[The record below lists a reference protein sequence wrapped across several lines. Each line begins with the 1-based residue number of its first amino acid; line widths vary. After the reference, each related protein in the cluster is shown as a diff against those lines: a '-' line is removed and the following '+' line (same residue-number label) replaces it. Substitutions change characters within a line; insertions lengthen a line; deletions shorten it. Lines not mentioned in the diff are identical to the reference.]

1 MARRDLKNPINYQI
15 QLDEFQK
22 EAKESIINNQI
33 TVITGKAG
41 SGKTSCAV
49 QAAIDMFFKKE
60 VSKILITRPI
70 VEVGSS
76 LGFLPGELTTKYNPY
91 IEPVLDSLYA
101 CYGDKEKVKKHIESG
116 DVQGYPIAYV
126 RGKNMS
132 DFLLVDE
139 VQNLSELEVK
149 ALCSRLTP
157 TGRIVF
163 VGDIDQN
170 DTKRSYT
177 GLHYLIDMCK
187 ALPQIKMHKLKN
199 NHRSSIVG
207 DILEWDYNRKKTNEQ

>member
-1 MARRDLKNPINYQI
+1 MARRELKNPINYQI
-15 QLDEFQK
+15 TLDEFQK

-33 TVITGKAG
+33 TVITGRSG

-49 QAAIDMFFKKE
+49 QAAIDLFFKKE
-60 VSKILITRPI
+60 ISKIYITRPI
-70 VEVGSS
+70 VEVGAS
-76 LGFLPGELTTKYNPY
+76 LGFMPGELATKYSPY

-101 CYGDKEKVKKHIESG
+101 CYSDKEKIKKHLDNG
-116 DVQGYPIAYV
+116 DIQGYPIAYV

-132 DFLLVDE
+132 DFALVDE
-139 VQNLSELEVK
+139 VQNLSELEIR
-149 ALCSRLTP
+149 ALCTRLTP

-177 GLHYLIDMCK
+177 GLHYLMDMAK
-187 ALPQIKMHKLKN
+187 AIPEINVHKLKN
-199 NHRSSIVG
+199 NHRSDLVG
-207 DILEWDYNRKKTNEQ
+207 KILDFEYSRKKTND

>member
-1 MARRDLKNPINYQI
+1 MARRELKNPINYQI
-15 QLDEFQK
+15 TLDEFQK

-33 TVITGKAG
+33 TVITGRSG

-49 QAAIDMFFKKE
+49 QAAIDLFFKKE
-60 VSKILITRPI
+60 ISKIYITRPI
-70 VEVGSS
+70 VEVGAS
-76 LGFLPGELTTKYNPY
+76 LGFMPGELATKYSPY

-101 CYGDKEKVKKHIESG
+101 CYSDKEKIKKHLDNG
-116 DVQGYPIAYV
+116 DIQGYPIAYV

-132 DFLLVDE
+132 DFALVDE
-139 VQNLSELEVK
+139 VQNLSELEVR
-149 ALCSRLTP
+149 ALCTRLTP

-177 GLHYLIDMCK
+177 GLHYLMDMAK
-187 ALPQIKMHKLKN
+187 AIPEINVHKLKN
-199 NHRSSIVG
+199 NHRSDLVG
-207 DILEWDYNRKKTNEQ
+207 KILDFEYSRKKTND

>member
-1 MARRDLKNPINYQI
+1 MARRELKNPINYQI
-15 QLDEFQK
+15 TLDEFQK

-33 TVITGKAG
+33 TVITGRSG

-49 QAAIDMFFKKE
+49 QAAIDLFFKKE
-60 VSKILITRPI
+60 ISKIYITRPI
-70 VEVGSS
+70 VEVGAS
-76 LGFLPGELTTKYNPY
+76 LGFMPGELATKYSPY

-101 CYGDKEKVKKHIESG
+101 CYSGKEKIKKHLDNG
-116 DVQGYPIAYV
+116 DIQGYPIAYV

-132 DFLLVDE
+132 DFALVDE
-139 VQNLSELEVK
+139 VQNLSELEVR
-149 ALCSRLTP
+149 ALCTRLTP

-177 GLHYLIDMCK
+177 GLHYLMDMAK
-187 ALPQIKMHKLKN
+187 AIPEINVHKLKN
-199 NHRSSIVG
+199 NHRSDLVG
-207 DILEWDYNRKKTNEQ
+207 KILDFEYSRKKTND